1 MQYKSKEQLCG
12 FVLTIP
18 ISRTTGDTGGL
29 FLVLPSLQDQP
40 VLEVQLQRSEDGA
53 TVNFS
58 YLETC
63 ATEVEIL

>member
-1 MQYKSKEQLCG
+1 M
-12 FVLTIP
+12 
-18 ISRTTGDTGGL
+18 TGDTGGL

-40 VLEVQLQRSEDGA
+40 VLEVQSQRSEDGA
-53 TVNFS
+53 AVNFS